1 VDIIPEEE
9 IMAHRPINGRG
20 LVGLATLMLAAG
32 LASAVVAQDM
42 KVDPSIGDSL
52 KGKKVLVSPYWLDAF
67 GTASSSWI
75 TRMLEPYGIEVD
87 AVNPNGT
94 ASKQQDQL
102 STAIANHT
110 YDVIVWQPVDSQTA
124 GANIKRIQDEKI
136 PQIVQF
142 ASPGIDGLNYSLAA
156 IDWKASFSEPGR
168 AAAEFVKKHPELG
181 PVKVAWMG
189 PYPSVQI
196 CEDRLAGFMEGV
208 KSVAPDA
215 ELVFNGG
222 STNQEQ
228 ARSKMTDFITR
239 DEPFNIFAGCG
250 STEANGGFA
259 AINAGGL
266 GGAKDKVPEHV
277 YMVGEADPAALEM
290 LWNKDSAVMRAG
302 MFGPKTA
309 AEADVKMILDLLTG
323 KVAYDQAVAAPVT
336 MVWFGPN
343 CTEARAAALDQFQ
356 GVEGFTVPECSFEYA
371 GND

>member
-1 VDIIPEEE
+1 
-9 IMAHRPINGRG
+9 MSLSSSRRLLA
-20 LVGLATLMLAAG
+20 VGAALLTLG
-32 LASAVVAQDM
+32 LASAALAQDAA
-42 KVDPSIGDSL
+42 VDPSIGDSL

-75 TRMLEPYGIEVD
+75 TRLLEPYGVEVD

-124 GANIKRIQDEKI
+124 GVNIKRIQDEKI
-136 PQIVQF
+136 PQVVQF

-156 IDWKASFSEPGR
+156 IDWRASFSEPGK

-181 PVKVAWMG
+181 AVKVAWMG

-196 CEDRLAGFMEGV
+196 CEDRLAGFMDGV

-222 STNQEQ
+222 ATNQEQ
-228 ARSKMTDFITR
+228 SRSKMTDFITR
-239 DEPFNIFAGCG
+239 AIDFNIFAGCG
-250 STEANGGFA
+250 SNEALGGFA
-259 AINAGGL
+259 AINAAGL
-266 GGAKDKVPEHV
+266 GAAKDKVPEHV

-302 MFGPKTA
+302 MFGPKSA

-323 KVAYDQAVAAPVT
+323 KVAYNDAVSGPVT

-343 CTEARAAALDQFQ
+343 CTEARAAALSQFE
-356 GVEGFTVPECSFEYA
+356 GVDGFSVPDCSFDYT